1 MSDGVRVGYARVS
14 TAGQSLDV
22 QTEALKAAG
31 VAEENIFEEK
41 RSGTTADRPKL
52 KELQRF
58 VRKGDTVVVTKL
70 DRLGRSLNDLS
81 SIVEGFRKDGVAFVV
96 LDQGID
102 TSTSAGRALFGML
115 ATFAEFE
122 TDIRRER
129 QMEGIAKAKAKG
141 VQFGRKRTVEPEAVV
156 AAYRE
161 HGTIGATA
169 KAVGSTK
176 PTVHRVLK
184 EAGVDTSGK
193 QVSALA
199 GRSRP

>member
-1 MSDGVRVGYARVS
+1 MTDGVRVGYARVS

-22 QTEALKAAG
+22 QVDALKAAG
-31 VAEENIFEEK
+31 VNEDHIFAEK

-58 VRKGDTVVVTKL
+58 VRKGDTVVITKL

-81 SIVEGFRKDGVAFVV
+81 SIVDGFRAAGVEFVV

-115 ATFAEFE
+115 AVFAQFE

-141 VQFGRKRTVEPEAVV
+141 VQFGRRRTVDPEDVI
-156 AAYRE
+156 AAYE
-161 HGTIGATA
+161 QHGTIGATA
-169 KAVGSTK
+169 KALGSTK
-176 PTVHRVLK
+176 PTVHRTLK
-184 EAGVDTSGK
+184 AAGVDTSGTAK
-193 QVSALA
+193 
-199 GRSRP
+199 